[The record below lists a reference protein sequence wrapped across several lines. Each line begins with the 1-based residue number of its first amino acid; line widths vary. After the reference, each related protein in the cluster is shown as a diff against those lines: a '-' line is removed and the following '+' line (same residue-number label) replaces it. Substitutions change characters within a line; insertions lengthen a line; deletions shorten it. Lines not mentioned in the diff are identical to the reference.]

1 MELGIDWDEHLDE
14 VEEER
19 RELEKRGLVFV
30 NSFSRRPEVLGSLE
44 DPSVDPGEV
53 GAQAASPP
61 AQTSVSSPK
70 KKLFP
75 TKPKPTEA

>member
-44 DPSVDPGEV
+44 DPSVDPGELQ
-53 GAQAASPP
+53 AQTNPP
-61 AQTSVSSPK
+61 PQTSVSSPK

-75 TKPKPTEA
+75 AKPKPTEA